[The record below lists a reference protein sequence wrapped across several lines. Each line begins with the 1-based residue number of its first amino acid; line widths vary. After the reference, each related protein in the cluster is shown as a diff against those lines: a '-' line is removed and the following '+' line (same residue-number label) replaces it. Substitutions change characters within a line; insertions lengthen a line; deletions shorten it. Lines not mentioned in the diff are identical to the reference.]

1 MSVKDL
7 ILNKNKTAFSIEILP
22 PLKGNSIEAIYN
34 TIDQLREFDPK
45 YIDITTH
52 RSQLVYKDAG
62 NGLYQCERVRQ
73 RPGTVA
79 IAAAIK
85 TKYNIEVVPHILC
98 SGFSKEETEYVLIDL
113 DFLGIHDLLL
123 LRGDRAK
130 VENAV
135 MPSEE
140 GYAHALELQ
149 EQINRYNEGY
159 FVDGTKQKQEMKVK
173 FSYGVA
179 GYPEKHEEA
188 PNFNSDIYWLK
199 KKVENGADYIV
210 TQMFFDNQ
218 KYFDFVERCRA
229 EGIIVPI
236 VPGLKPITTLKQ
248 QTILPKTFHVDLP
261 EDLAAALRKCNNDE
275 DAKRVGIEWCTMQ
288 AKELIAKNVP
298 NIHFYTMSTAKSVKE
313 IAKQVF

>member
-22 PLKGNSIEAIYN
+22 PLKGNGIEAIYN

-85 TKYNIEVVPHILC
+85 TKYNVEVVPHILC

-123 LRGDRAK
+123 LRGDKAK

-218 KYFDFVERCRA
+218 KYFDFVDRCRA
-229 EGIIVPI
+229 EGITVPI

-261 EDLAAALRKCNNDE
+261 EDLASALRKCKNDD
-275 DAKRVGIEWCTMQ
+275 DAKQVGIEWCTMQ
-288 AKELIAKNVP
+288 AKELITKNVP
-298 NIHFYTMSTAKSVKE
+298 NIHFYTMSTARSVKE